1 MNAVPI
7 LLITILNVK
16 PYFRIWYSVGKR
28 GFRKGSAVSKAD
40 NMLAILWQLRTR
52 QRVTAKQ
59 LAESL
64 EIHVRSVYRYI
75 DALCASGVP
84 IVAESGP
91 SGGYTLLPTFRESP
105 LFFDLEEQKALV
117 HAAAFAKE
125 HGYPY
130 GEALD
135 RAIGKLKRY
144 ANEEQQETLAR
155 HAAGLDVIAGS
166 GGGSLA
172 ATLQAIEAAVAE
184 TKVLR
189 IDYEKGYAGPTETRL
204 VEPYGL
210 VVWRSRWYVV
220 GHCRLR
226 QAIRS
231 FRTDRIR
238 SCAAT
243 EESFVRPEAFSAREF
258 FLKFLLPEGEG
269 NQEEGVVE
277 FRLRGTARAI
287 DDLCLHWLF
296 SRSLVERSERE
307 AVFRMEAQWAKH
319 YAPYTLVAYG
329 TSITVLDPPSLVE
342 DVLAV
347 LDRLRPHYEHMRRA
361 LSEPLT
367 ETVRDAPVQ

>member
-1 MNAVPI
+1 MP
-7 LLITILNVK
+7 
-16 PYFRIWYSVGKR
+16 
-28 GFRKGSAVSKAD
+28 KAD

-59 LAESL
+59 LAETL

-91 SGGYTLLPTFRESP
+91 NGGYTLLPTFRESP

-135 RAIGKLKRY
+135 QAIGKLKRY

-155 HAAGLDVIAGS
+155 HAAGLDVIAGAAGES
-166 GGGSLA
+166 HA
-172 ATLQAIEAAVAE
+172 ATLQLIESAVAE
-184 TKVLR
+184 TQVVR
-189 IDYEKGYAGPTETRL
+189 IHYEKGYAGPAETRS

-210 VVWRSRWYVV
+210 VVWRSRWYLV
-220 GHCRLR
+220 GYCRLR
-226 QAIRS
+226 QAVRS

-238 SCAAT
+238 SCET
-243 EESFVRPEAFSAREF
+243 TGEGFVRPEAFSARAF
-258 FLKFLLPEGEG
+258 FLKFLLPEGG
-269 NQEEGVVE
+269 DAEEE
-277 FRLRGTARAI
+277 AFATLRLRGTHRAI

-296 SRSLVERSERE
+296 SRSLVERTTNE
-307 AVFRMEAQWAKH
+307 AVFRMEAQWARH
-319 YAPYTLVAYG
+319 YVPYTLIAYG
-329 TSITVLDPPSLVE
+329 ASVTVLEPPSLVDTILE
-342 DVLAV
+342 T
-347 LDRLRPHYEHMRRA
+347 LDRLRPHYESMRQA

-367 ETVRDAPVQ
+367 ETVRDAPV